1 MPSTAGFT
9 DASQPKPVLLAP
21 KGSTPIVSGIAVSM
35 QNDNQGAV
43 GVKWMAAP
51 GSFMDDVTINC
62 SRTRTGTELLYGLW
76 IADGGAGT
84 FKGIWTP
91 SESATAGLIV
101 MDTSPRAPCIRCR
114 SSTTESRDR
123 SEKTSVTGRSTRYR
137 RKR

>member
-1 MPSTAGFT
+1 
-9 DASQPKPVLLAP
+9 
-21 KGSTPIVSGIAVSM
+21 M

-51 GSFMDDVTINC
+51 APSWTTSTINC

-91 SESATAGLIV
+91 SESGHRRLIV
-101 MDTSPRAPCIRCR
+101 TDTSTPAPCIRCR

-123 SEKTSVTGRSTRYR
+123 SEKRQ
-137 RKR
+137 